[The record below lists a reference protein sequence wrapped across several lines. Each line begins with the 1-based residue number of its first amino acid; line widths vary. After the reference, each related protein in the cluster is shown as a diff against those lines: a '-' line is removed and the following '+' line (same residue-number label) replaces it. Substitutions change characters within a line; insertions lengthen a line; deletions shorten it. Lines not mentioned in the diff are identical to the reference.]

1 MTILIDNFSI
11 GVENWVAAANLT
23 YSVDV
28 VDYTMPISTSGTYFM
43 EDGQIVS
50 TTYSG
55 ITDGYTCYYTP
66 SSVLASGTTTLT
78 IHAENTSS
86 GVEEQDF
93 HLLYG
98 YRGEFNEIIDWG
110 ATTEVVTTIEAMNL
124 AFCPNKEGQA
134 FYFETADYS
143 SYDLGATINAV
154 GYVDL
159 GATIYPQ
166 NTFFFYGRTFTI
178 TISGVKDYHNNELD
192 PYTFSFTI
200 EN

>member
-66 SSVLASGTTTLT
+66 SSVLASGTITLT